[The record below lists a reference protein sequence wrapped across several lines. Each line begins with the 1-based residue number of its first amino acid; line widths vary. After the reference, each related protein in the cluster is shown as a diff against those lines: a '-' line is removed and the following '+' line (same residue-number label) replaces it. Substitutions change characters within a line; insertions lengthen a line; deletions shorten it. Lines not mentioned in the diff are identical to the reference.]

1 MQGTARNLWT
11 LLFTLALAAGGGQL
25 TAAEAPGSP
34 SDDAAS
40 SAKKKNSARFKIDAI
55 FDRIDRDNDGVISK
69 EEFRSALAKWHKD
82 KWSGKKGKTDADP
95 KRGKRG
101 KHGHHGFHG
110 RDHGRYRHAHG
121 RFHRHAGSGHDGH
134 HRGAARRGWGRPGG
148 CCCQRGHGR
157 GDYRC
162 GSGRPA
168 FAHRRTGAE
177 CGPRGCPAERDRGR
191 DHARGHRQTREH
203 GRDHHQASER
213 GRSPQAAFDRFDKNN
228 DGKLVQD
235 EVPDVLWGHLS
246 KADANGDGQLSKE
259 ELKTAFEKRRER
271 SARKQ
276 GHGTKGRDRP
286 DHGGRGAG
294 NRRERRGPGQGP
306 GGQPWQPPKVD
317 QVFSRF
323 DGNKDGQLGED
334 EVPAV
339 IWQHMQKADQDG
351 DGKVSKEELKEARKR
366 LRRNASGRDRGPDG
380 ADATSRRPA
389 DATGQQRQEADAG
402 DATVQNESSPAATD
416 SGSQ

>member
-1 MQGTARNLWT
+1 MQGTGRNLWIV
-11 LLFTLALAAGGGQL
+11 LFTLALAAGGGRL
-25 TAAEAPGSP
+25 AAAEAPGGP
-34 SDDAAS
+34 SDNAANN
-40 SAKKKNSARFKIDAI
+40 AKKKDSAPPRTDAI

-101 KHGHHGFHG
+101 KHGHHGHHGFHG
-110 RDHGRYRHAHG
+110 RDHGRHGHAHG

-134 HRGAARRGWGRPGG
+134 HRGAARRGWG
-148 CCCQRGHGR
+148 
-157 GDYRC
+157 DYRC

-168 FAHRRTGAE
+168 FAHRRSGPE

-191 DHARGHRQTREH
+191 DHARGHRQTGEH

-213 GRSPQAAFDRFDKNN
+213 GRSPQAAFVRFDKN
-228 DGKLVQD
+228 DDEKLAKD
-235 EVPDVLWGHLS
+235 EVPDGLWSRLS
-246 KADANGDGQLSKE
+246 KADRDGDGQVSKE
-259 ELKTAFEKRRER
+259 ELKSAFAKWKER
-271 SARKQ
+271 WA
-276 GHGTKGRDRP
+276 TKKERGDKCRDRP
-286 DHGGRGAG
+286 DRGGRGAG
-294 NRRERRGPGQGP
+294 NRRERRGPGRGP

-317 QVFSRF
+317 QVFSRL

-334 EVPAV
+334 EVPAA

-351 DGKVSKEELKEARKR
+351 DGKVSKEELKQARKR
-366 LRRNASGRDRGPDG
+366 LRRNASGQDREPDG